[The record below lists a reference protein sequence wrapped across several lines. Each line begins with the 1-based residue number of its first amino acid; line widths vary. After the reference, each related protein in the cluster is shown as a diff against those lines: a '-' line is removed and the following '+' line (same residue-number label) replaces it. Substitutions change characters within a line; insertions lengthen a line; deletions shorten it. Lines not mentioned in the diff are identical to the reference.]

1 MVDDVTHVGL
11 IDAHAESVGGHD
23 HRHLVGDEVA
33 LGRLTRVRRHAAM
46 VGDSRM
52 PHLVQRVG
60 ECFGGL
66 AGGAVDDAGF
76 VRMVGHIPRHP
87 CGLVFGLQFD
97 HIKIQVRP
105 VESGDGDG
113 RIPQSQQ
120 SHDVAAHALGGGGGE
135 CADRRALGQ
144 ADNEVANTKV

>member
-11 IDAHAESVGGHD
+11 IDAHAEGVGGYD

-33 LGRLTRVRRHAAM
+33 LGHLTRVRRHAAM

-60 ECFGGL
+60 ERFGGL

-87 CGLVFGLQFD
+87 CGLVFGFQFD

-105 VESGDGDG
+105 VESGNGDG

-120 SHDVAAHALGGGGGE
+120 SHDVPAHPFGGGGGE
-135 CADRRALGQ
+135 RTHRWTLRQPGDEIAD
-144 ADNEVANTKV
+144 T